1 MNSLVIILG
10 ILIIVL
16 IYLLYVYLTST
27 ASTITSSADF
37 TKAIPSITSFAS
49 PTNLSHGF
57 GLWLY
62 VQNWDPSVDKTILF
76 RSENFKLYLDK
87 QSPTLNCEV
96 TLSDST
102 AAAPDKKTVMITN
115 NFPLQKWVGIII
127 SFDNQY
133 LDCYL
138 DGKLV
143 ISYQLVNVKNNN
155 AISPKQPLDSI
166 TSPLYLGNSAV
177 TPFRPSTDGST
188 GSGWSANALLLT
200 RWTSPV
206 DPQTAWDWYM
216 KGNGQSKFGSMF
228 SSYGVNYTI
237 LKDNI
242 AIVNNKPLF

>member
-10 ILIIVL
+10 ILIVFL
-16 IYLLYVYLTST
+16 VYLLFMYLTST
-27 ASTITSSADF
+27 ASTITSTADF
-37 TKAIPSITSFAS
+37 SKAIPGITNFAS
-49 PTNLSHGF
+49 PTNMSHGF

-62 VQNWDPSVDKTILF
+62 VQNWDPAVEKTIMF
-76 RSENFKLYLDK
+76 RSDNLKLYLDK
-87 QSPTLNCEV
+87 NTPTLMCEV

-102 AAAPDKKTVMITN
+102 ATAPSKKTVMITN
-115 NFPLQKWVGIII
+115 NFPLQKWVGVII

-143 ISYQLVNVKNNN
+143 ISYQIVGSGANNS
-155 AISPKQPLDSI
+155 IGPKTPSDAS
-166 TSPLYLGNSAV
+166 TAPLYLGNSAT
-177 TPFRPSTDGST
+177 TPFNTPSAGST

-216 KGNGQSKFGSMF
+216 KGNGKSKLGGVLN
-228 SSYGVNYTI
+228 SYGVNYSI
-237 LKDNI
+237 LKDNV
-242 AIVNNKPLF
+242 AIVNDAPLF